1 MEVNMMQKINENQTM
16 ITLQIR
22 PYVKVVILQVTD
34 FISFVVDEQNFAKD
48 DAEGIKRF
56 RSKYEN
62 ESNCIIVETQ
72 M

>member
-1 MEVNMMQKINENQTM
+1 M

-56 RSKYEN
+56 RSKNEN